1 MHVTVR
7 EHIVRALVHGCAHMR
22 LYICVQAYYSRFEV
36 SHVDVAVAVR
46 CELRVIRH
54 TLVFQD
60 KRHRTCHQTPVELLR
75 NVVFAN
81 RVFNGACEKVLFL
94 YFFWTPTLKCRKK
107 ASCNCAEEKLSQVV
121 STRAQLMK

>member
-7 EHIVRALVHGCAHMR
+7 EHRVRALVHGCAHMR

-54 TLVFQD
+54 TLILQY
-60 KRHRTCHQTPVELLR
+60 KRKRTSQQTPVKPLC
-75 NVVFAN
+75 NVVLAN
-81 RVFNGACEKVLFL
+81 
-94 YFFWTPTLKCRKK
+94 
-107 ASCNCAEEKLSQVV
+107 
-121 STRAQLMK
+121 